1 MIKLIIK
8 LAIAALVANAAW
20 RLGSTYLAFYKFQ
33 DAVKESVLFGA
44 DKTVDQ
50 LRARTMELASQ
61 YDLPL
66 ADERAVDGQG
76 RVQAVQLQGHIEAL
90 GSISG

>member
-8 LAIAALVANAAW
+8 LAIAALIANAAW

-50 LRARTMELASQ
+50 LRSRTMELASQ

-66 ADERAVDGQG
+66 AEENFTINWFPATRARG
-76 RVQAVQLQGHIEAL
+76 RSPFISTCSV
-90 GSISG
+90 SI